1 MTEPTPR
8 TAPFNL
14 DLIRRFNDLLAR
26 VPDWL
31 VALAA
36 RIALAGV
43 FWTSA
48 RTKVEGVFFIKE
60 STYFLFQ
67 YEYALPVIPYEWA
80 AVMATI
86 AEHMFPI
93 MLVLG
98 LGTRFAALGLLVMT
112 VVIQGF
118 VYPGAWNLHLLWAT
132 GLLFLLSR
140 GGGLLSLDHLIDR
153 RFTGSSGGA

>member
-1 MTEPTPR
+1 MIEQKPLV
-8 TAPFNL
+8 APF
-14 DLIRRFNDLLAR
+14 DLIRRFNGLLAG
-26 VPDWL
+26 VPEWL
-31 VALAA
+31 VAVAA
-36 RIALAGV
+36 RVALAGV

-48 RTKVEGVFFIKE
+48 RTKVEGIFSIKE

-67 YEYALPVIPYEWA
+67 YEYALPVIPFEWA

-86 AEHMFPI
+86 AEHVFPI

-112 VVIQGF
+112 AVIQAF

-153 RFTGSSGGA
+153 RFTGSVGGA